1 MPRSNFP
8 LQMRMKAMRSRWALF
23 ILAWILNTNAEKSSR
38 LGSMG
43 PAEESPGRGGG
54 ERRRKS
60 ARNGSTPKFRERRA
74 KEHRRQHAVAHLV
87 QIEFIGRAVQQL
99 DVLAESVVQRLRQQ
113 FVQAGSPSCAS
124 IFSACCWPTL
134 PECWKARISFCC
146 GRTRP

>member
-43 PAEESPGRGGG
+43 PAEESRGRGGG

-60 ARNGSTPKFRERRA
+60 ARNGSTPKFVSADPKNTGVSMPWRT
-74 KEHRRQHAVAHLV
+74 L
-87 QIEFIGRAVQQL
+87 
-99 DVLAESVVQRLRQQ
+99 SRLN
-113 FVQAGSPSCAS
+113 S
-124 IFSACCWPTL
+124 
-134 PECWKARISFCC
+134 
-146 GRTRP
+146 